1 MKTELP
7 VEGYASAHALMEA
20 MQGTNGD
27 TFWLAKAEGHWHGG
41 IHLKDSISGT
51 SGFRSMTDGHI
62 VAYRLNDDYLRAPS
76 GPKMLKFTS
85 TFILIKSTCTPDADK
100 PANALDFYTLWMQL
114 SPLSKYGGDKPA
126 LVTASSLKVRQD
138 SAENRWAR
146 GGIPA
151 GHSVNASGENLS
163 LYGAPVDSGGT
174 LPRGTEV
181 EILEEASFFLKRRA
195 SPFVFVRVIS
205 VPLGK
210 DSSLA
215 VGETGWVSG
224 LGKYLKRQPST
235 IPGWMQKVKARGEF
249 NQVVTLAGDDLIA
262 VAAGEKIGHAGNHES
277 PGAAPCAF
285 SHLEI
290 FSQDSRF
297 PDFVENKAGLSVGG
311 KLLRSEAGK
320 TLWRYRERENRFV
333 AMEGD
338 SARQTG
344 DRQFTKLTDAKKT
357 EVDGR
362 LWYFID
368 KENGW
373 LPASDVTEVEQYDL
387 AERGF
392 VMLVQEEPPTDVTKG
407 FQESWLREVYGK
419 LEAHSTK
426 QNGMYSLSLTEYY
439 QKRLRKWDL
448 DGDQKL
454 SGYEIWRGLHCRE
467 SWCSDIVQRLLVKHH
482 SEWLHDADSALW
494 RPRLAELS
502 KRNPTIAQYNHAH
515 INALVWMKDVPEIR
529 SGEALW
535 HMHPLV
541 FLDAIST
548 RPCACNRDI
557 TLDELCAIAP
567 KTNTDA
573 LKTYIRPFNDG
584 FKQYGINSCR
594 EKAHFLAQCCHE
606 SGGLRLTVEGGGSQK
621 SYAPWYG
628 RGLIQLTHQDA
639 YIKYGISVSD
649 DFISSD
655 MARNKLSLSPDCVLS
670 AFWFYM
676 SYDNKKINEYAKK
689 DDFNMVTAR
698 VNGGFNGYNDRLK
711 YFNKA
716 VEVLNAEHLSA
727 LQVNGVFNFE
737 NSSIYNNR
745 VYSYSWGRY
754 HDPLR
759 EEQGTSKSKFEALI
773 AYNRALSLYVQAG
786 NTETADKIRTRIS
799 SLSL

>member
-7 VEGYASAHALMEA
+7 VDGYASAHALMEA

-100 PANALDFYTLWMQL
+100 PADALDFYTLWMQL
-114 SPLSKYGGDKPA
+114 SPLSKYGGDRPA
-126 LVTASSLKVRQD
+126 LVTASSLKVRQN
-138 SAENRWAR
+138 SAESRWAR

-163 LYGAPVDSGGT
+163 LYGVPVDSGGT

-205 VPLGK
+205 VPSGK
-210 DSSLA
+210 NSSLA

-235 IPGWMQKVKARGEF
+235 IPGWMQKAKARGEF

-262 VAAGEKIGHAGNHES
+262 VAAGEKIGHAGNNES
-277 PGAAPCAF
+277 PGVAPCAF

-297 PDFVENKAGLSVGG
+297 PDFVENKAGLSVGE

-320 TLWRYRERENRFV
+320 TLWQYRERENRFV
-333 AMEGD
+333 AMEGE
-338 SARQTG
+338 SARQTS

-357 EVDGR
+357 EADGR
-362 LWYFID
+362 LWYFIE

-373 LPASDVTEVEQYDL
+373 LPASDVTEIEHYDL

-407 FQESWLREVYGK
+407 FQESWLREAYGK
-419 LEAHSTK
+419 LEVHSAK

-467 SWCSDIVQRLLVKHH
+467 SWCRDIVQRLLVKHH
-482 SEWLHDADSALW
+482 SEWLHDADSARW

-502 KRNPTIAQYNHAH
+502 KRYPTIAQYNHAH

-541 FLDAIST
+541 FLDAIT
-548 RPCACNRDI
+548 RKFSDTIDFQTSLGIYKISKKSADLI
-557 TLDELCAIAP
+557 LKAEGYQKISLC
-567 KTNTDA
+567 
-573 LKTYIRPFNDG
+573 
-584 FKQYGINSCR
+584 
-594 EKAHFLAQCCHE
+594 
-606 SGGLRLTVEGGGSQK
+606 
-621 SYAPWYG
+621 
-628 RGLIQLTHQDA
+628 
-639 YIKYGISVSD
+639 
-649 DFISSD
+649 
-655 MARNKLSLSPDCVLS
+655 
-670 AFWFYM
+670 
-676 SYDNKKINEYAKK
+676 
-689 DDFNMVTAR
+689 
-698 VNGGFNGYNDRLK
+698 
-711 YFNKA
+711 
-716 VEVLNAEHLSA
+716 
-727 LQVNGVFNFE
+727 
-737 NSSIYNNR
+737 
-745 VYSYSWGRY
+745 
-754 HDPLR
+754 
-759 EEQGTSKSKFEALI
+759 TS
-773 AYNRALSLYVQAG
+773 R
-786 NTETADKIRTRIS
+786 
-799 SLSL
+799 